1 MGSDSDLHVMKEAAA
16 ILDEFNVSYQI
27 TVVSAH
33 RTPERM
39 FSFAKTAAGQGI
51 KVIIA
56 GAGGAAH
63 LPGMVASITHLPV
76 IGVPIQSKSMSGLD
90 SLYSIVQMPQG
101 VPVATVAINGAHNA
115 GLLAVQ
121 ILSLTDGGVLS
132 EKLIAYKN
140 KLKNIVEDKAQEL
153 EEKGYREYLKDHD

>member
-1 MGSDSDLHVMKEAAA
+1 MGSDSDLMVMQEAAA
-16 ILDEFNVSYQI
+16 LLDEFNVSYNLTI
-27 TVVSAH
+27 VSAH

-39 FSFAKTAAGQGI
+39 IEFAKAAANNGT

-63 LPGMVASITHLPV
+63 LPGMVAACTHLPV
-76 IGVPIQSKSMSGLD
+76 IGVPIQSKAMSGID

-115 GLLAVQ
+115 ALLALQ
-121 ILSLTDGGVLS
+121 ILALLADNNIT
-132 EKLIAYKN
+132 EQLINYKR
-140 KLKNIVEDKAQEL
+140 KLKEMVENKANEIEQLGYKSFL
-153 EEKGYREYLKDHD
+153 EKS